1 MIIPKCIPYKY
12 IYNDNNSEIFYKEN
26 FSTSLI
32 ESLYKLGFLVENVY
46 LEDCSFY
53 IYDYDKLDELE
64 DTVLTVVYK
73 SKVNF
78 KIQKR
83 RSLVKSKI
91 FF

>member
-83 RSLVKSKI
+83 KSLVKSKI

>member
-12 IYNDNNSEIFYKEN
+12 LYNDNESEIFYKEN

-64 DTVLTVVYK
+64 ENNTVLTVVYK
-73 SKVNF
+73 NKVNF
-78 KIQKR
+78 KVHKLK
-83 RSLVKSKI
+83 SLNYVN
-91 FF
+91 